1 MRIASMAEYGVAR
14 EAMAQRMPSDPR
26 DDGETSPAAPLDAAA
41 ALAGAIAHD
50 LGNMLTVVLGNA
62 ELLVEALADRPELMD
77 LASLIL
83 GAAQRGTELTSRLDR
98 FARPQRSDAAAAD
111 PGPVLAEF
119 GRRVAYSLP
128 PEIGFEMS
136 AAPGLC
142 RADVPAAA
150 LVAALDELVAN
161 ALAALDGRGTLRIA
175 ARNAVGTGGQRRLLI
190 SVEDDAGG
198 MQPETLRRVRGV
210 GFTAGIAGHKTAI
223 GLALAL
229 RVAHTGQGRLL
240 VASMPGQGTRVTLD
254 FPART

>member
-1 MRIASMAEYGVAR
+1 MRIASMAHYSVST
-14 EAMAQRMPSDPR
+14 EAMGQRMPSDPR
-26 DDGETSPAAPLDAAA
+26 DDGEAAPAAPLDAAA
-41 ALAGAIAHD
+41 ALAGAVAHD

-77 LASLIL
+77 LAALIL

-98 FARPQRSDAAAAD
+98 FARPQRSDAAATD
-111 PGPVLAEF
+111 PAPVLAEF
-119 GRRVAYSLP
+119 GRRVAYSVP

-150 LVAALDELVAN
+150 LTAALDELVAN

-175 ARNAVGTGGQRRLLI
+175 ARNALGAGGQRRLLI

-198 MQPETLRRVRGV
+198 MEAETLRRVRGV
-210 GFTAGIAGHKTAI
+210 CFTAGVAGHKTAI

-229 RVAHTGQGRLL
+229 RVVQAGGGRLM
-240 VASMPGQGTRVTLD
+240 VASIPGQGTRVTLD
-254 FPART
+254 FPVRT